1 MKLFSLGRTDLAV
14 SSKLPTPVGIA
25 NCRRTIIVLRTSVMV
40 RYTWRSP
47 WTVVF
52 AHCVQSSN
60 DNRCRDLFQNKFF
73 SSISFLKYSVSW
85 YHRITEHC
93 IINRLYS
100 FSKVPPRISIL
111 ARSFCGRT
119 VQTTANNRHVFPKLN
134 YSTAHPVFRSPATF
148 NLMSNRF
155 WRKNSF
161 LFFDWNSKSRDREV
175 SKAGSTSDMPS
186 RPAGQALFYWK
197 VWMTH
202 LFNCSSYVEDK
213 KVREKKIKKITHK
226 FFSIFIFS

>member
-1 MKLFSLGRTDLAV
+1 MTMLRITGLVWYTDGPLG
-14 SSKLPTPVGIA
+14 
-25 NCRRTIIVLRTSVMV
+25 
-40 RYTWRSP
+40 
-47 WTVVF
+47 VVE
-52 AHCVQSSN
+52 AHSVQSSN

-85 YHRITEHC
+85 YHRITELC
-93 IINRLYS
+93 IINRLYLL
-100 FSKVPPRISIL
+100 SKVPPRISAWL
-111 ARSFCGRT
+111 ALLAGELFKLLPT
-119 VQTTANNRHVFPKLN
+119 IDTYFQKLN
-134 YSTAHPVFRSPATF
+134 YPTAHPVFISPATF

-161 LFFDWNSKSRDREV
+161 LFFDWNSKSRDQEV

>member
-1 MKLFSLGRTDLAV
+1 
-14 SSKLPTPVGIA
+14 
-25 NCRRTIIVLRTSVMV
+25 MV
-40 RYTWRSP
+40 YL
-47 WTVVF
+47 TVPLDRLS

-85 YHRITEHC
+85 YHRITELC
-93 IINRLYS
+93 IINRLYLL
-100 FSKVPPRISIL
+100 SKVPPRISAWL
-111 ARSFCGRT
+111 ALLAGELFKLLPT
-119 VQTTANNRHVFPKLN
+119 IDTYFQKLN
-134 YSTAHPVFRSPATF
+134 YPTAHPVFISPATF

-161 LFFDWNSKSRDREV
+161 LFFDWNSKSRDQEV

-213 KVREKKIKKITHK
+213 KVREKKIRKITQK